1 MKKMIKKTSALAISA
16 FVLAQYIPFT
26 ALSAYTPGTGSN
38 SIVIHSYTIGSDIY
52 ENQKTVGADPTG
64 TTDDA
69 VKVPS
74 SATANGNITYEIYP
88 VTKSGSNYVKGTKLG
103 DDVTN
108 ASGEL
113 TFSGLDDGVYW
124 INPVFPSTNT
134 AFDNADAFYV
144 QVPGNTSST
153 VHVYPKNTDN
163 DFDNPTSVNGKK
175 HTVILTKKDAKTG
188 NTITASTATFKV
200 YFKNAL
206 GKWEAATP
214 ASTYTTDE
222 NGQLKITG
230 LPIGQYYFVEQ
241 SAPTGYLLDQTP
253 KEFNITG
260 VTDAEVAV
268 NFNNDPELK
277 VGKVIAADAGGS
289 TYNWTITADL
299 PTNRENLSSYEIID
313 QFKGLTIDTENVTVS
328 YKTKDAE
335 NNDVDVYLTP
345 VTDFTAAIGT
355 GEDAD
360 KLTITITN
368 LAGLANIPGNNL
380 TITVPSTLNGEL
392 TDSSYATGA
401 GAVYNMAQIS
411 YTYGYVPGN
420 DPDPAIPD
428 APNPPVDITE
438 PSPLPDPSD
447 PDDPNTPN
455 PNDPSNPNT
464 PIDVIKPCTFKISNI
479 NGGDEL
485 GGASYKITTADGT
498 DVTGFTNIS
507 DNADDADTDPML
519 AVVSNLAPGAYK
531 VYQTGVDSLHVL
543 NNTPIDIY
551 VSKDGKIY
559 TDSSCATPIK
569 STYET
574 DDENDDVLY
583 QVQFVN
589 QPKENFNLPFTGT
602 IATIIFS
609 ITGILLMAGTGF
621 LIFILL
627 KKKDDE
633 EEEQENN

>member
-1 MKKMIKKTSALAISA
+1 M
-16 FVLAQYIPFT
+16 
-26 ALSAYTPGTGSN
+26 
-38 SIVIHSYTIGSDIY
+38 
-52 ENQKTVGADPTG
+52 
-64 TTDDA
+64 
-69 VKVPS
+69 
-74 SATANGNITYEIYP
+74 
-88 VTKSGSNYVKGTKLG
+88 
-103 DDVTN
+103 
-108 ASGEL
+108 
-113 TFSGLDDGVYW
+113 
-124 INPVFPSTNT
+124 
-134 AFDNADAFYV
+134 
-144 QVPGNTSST
+144 
-153 VHVYPKNTDN
+153 
-163 DFDNPTSVNGKK
+163 
-175 HTVILTKKDAKTG
+175 
-188 NTITASTATFKV
+188 
-200 YFKNAL
+200 
-206 GKWEAATP
+206 
-214 ASTYTTDE
+214 
-222 NGQLKITG
+222 
-230 LPIGQYYFVEQ
+230 
-241 SAPTGYLLDQTP
+241 
-253 KEFNITG
+253 
-260 VTDAEVAV
+260 
-268 NFNNDPELK
+268 
-277 VGKVIAADAGGS
+277 
-289 TYNWTITADL
+289 
-299 PTNRENLSSYEIID
+299 
-313 QFKGLTIDTENVTVS
+313 
-328 YKTKDAE
+328 
-335 NNDVDVYLTP
+335 TP